1 MAVPLSRTV
10 RARPRFITASAMQ
23 MKTRDG
29 DSSRR
34 QAMTSEWQKRSFMYC
49 KTIPELNYASRFYSK
64 MLKRLKI
71 YPAVRDQR
79 EKLTAIDSGL
89 PVELL
94 ERIQDPGGGRSQI
107 LGQYGRL
114 MFIAGEAYLF
124 GWNLKQEDERWSVV
138 STSEIEASDGKIIW
152 RPTESG
158 PAREF
163 ESDAAVAYRLWSP
176 DPERSGEA
184 ESPMKAVL
192 EIADEISIL
201 TKAVRATA
209 ISRILQGILKVPAEI
224 SFGSDE
230 PGVDD
235 DPEENEFLADLIEHI
250 VGAIENAGSAEAAA
264 PFIAEGAA
272 EFLRELV
279 WERMHDPQTDYLE
292 KELRA
297 EAIGRFS
304 VGLDMP
310 PEILKGLADANHW
323 GARQIIFETWRSH
336 GAPVAEQ
343 FCDDIAEAYLRP
355 ALREADYPDW
365 SSVVVTYDD
374 SDVVVSPDRTEDAD
388 RAYDRGQISDS
399 GYMELKGINGSLAPS
414 EEEKKVFL
422 AVKLRDA
429 RFLKGTPYE
438 VEDMTPVAQQPG
450 PPASQDAQR
459 PAEDGPP
466 NPGPAGVSRQESR
479 SLSLRGAADLALL
492 RCRELAGSKI
502 RQTHKR
508 NPGVC
513 AQIEGRSPAFFAYI
527 VGQERLLDLGTPEPL
542 QLVKGGTDAF
552 YTLCLEWG
560 VESTQ
565 ARALCQMIEVFAART
580 LFEPRLP
587 QFESGFYAQI
597 ERAVEVS
604 SALEEEIVKQNNHA
618 LERLSGI
625 IGGEPLAVES
635 A

>member
-1 MAVPLSRTV
+1 MAIPLSRPLRT
-10 RARPRFITASAMQ
+10 RSRILTASAMQ
-23 MKTRDG
+23 VTPRD
-29 DSSRR
+29 SESRR
-34 QAMTSEWQKRSFMYC
+34 QVSNEWQRKAFFFC

-71 YPAVRDQR
+71 YPATRDPR
-79 EKLTAIDSGL
+79 EELRAIKDGL
-89 PVELL
+89 PVDLL

-114 MFIAGEAYLF
+114 MFISGEAYLF
-124 GWNLKQEDERWSVV
+124 GRGLREEDERWSVV

-158 PAREF
+158 QPKEF
-163 ESDAAVAYRLWSP
+163 TSDDAVVYRLWSP

-209 ISRILQGILKVPAEI
+209 VTRILNGILKVPAEI
-224 SFGSDE
+224 SFGSEE
-230 PGVDD
+230 PGLDD
-235 DPEENEFLADLIEHI
+235 DPEENKFLADLIEHI
-250 VGAIENAGSAEAAA
+250 TGAIENAGTAEAAT

-272 EFLRELV
+272 EFLRELT
-279 WERMHDPQTDYLE
+279 WERLHDPQTDYLE

-297 EAIGRFS
+297 EAISRFS

-323 GARQIIFETWRSH
+323 GARQILFETWRSH
-336 GAPVAEQ
+336 GAPIAEQ
-343 FCDDIAEAYLRP
+343 FCDDLAEAYLRP
-355 ALREADYPDW
+355 ALREANYPNW
-365 SSVVVTYDD
+365 ASVVVTYDD

-388 RAYDRGQISDS
+388 RAYDRGQISDA
-399 GYMELKGINGSLAPS
+399 GYRELKGINGGLAPS
-414 EEEKKVFL
+414 DEERKIYL
-422 AVKLRDA
+422 AVKLRDP
-429 RFLKGTPYE
+429 RFLKGTSYE
-438 VEDMTPVAQQPG
+438 VEDVTPVAQAPG
-450 PPASQDAQR
+450 PVPSQDGKK

-479 SLSLRGAADLALL
+479 SLSLRGAAELSLL

-508 NPGVC
+508 NPSVC
-513 AQIEGRSPAFFAYI
+513 AQIEGRAPAFFAYI
-527 VGQERLLDLGTPEPL
+527 IGQEQLVDLGTPEPL

-560 VESTQ
+560 VDSTQ

-604 SALEEEIVKQNNHA
+604 VSLEEEIVKQNNHA
-618 LERLSGI
+618 LARLSGI
-625 IGGEPLAVES
+625 VGGDPIAV
-635 A
+635 ADT

>member
-1 MAVPLSRTV
+1 MAVPL
-10 RARPRFITASAMQ
+10 ARPQPIARRRILTASAM
-23 MKTRDG
+23 KLDPRDTETR
-29 DSSRR
+29 RL
-34 QAMTSEWQKRSFMYC
+34 QASEWQKKAFGYS

-71 YPAVRDQR
+71 YPAKRDAR
-79 EKLTAIDSGL
+79 EALTPITEGL
-89 PVELL
+89 PVDLL

-124 GWNLKQEDERWSVV
+124 GRDLETVDERWAIV
-138 STSEIEASDGKIIW
+138 SSSEIESSDGKIIW

-158 PAREF
+158 SPKEYTGTQ
-163 ESDAAVAYRLWSP
+163 AVAYRLWTP

-192 EIADEISIL
+192 EIADELAIL

-209 ISRILQGILKVPAEI
+209 TSRILNGILKVPAEI

-230 PGVDD
+230 PGLDD
-235 DPEENEFLADLIEHI
+235 DPEENKFLADLIDHI
-250 VGAIENAGSAEAAA
+250 VGAIENAGSAEAAT
-264 PFIAEGAA
+264 PFLAEGAA

-279 WERMHDPQTDYLE
+279 WERMHDSQNDYLE
-292 KELRA
+292 RELRA

-343 FCDDIAEAYLRP
+343 FCDDMAEAYLRP
-355 ALREADYPDW
+355 ALRDAQYEGWD
-365 SSVVVTYDD
+365 SVVVAYDD

-388 RAYDRGQISDS
+388 RAYDRGQISDA
-399 GYMELKGINGSLAPS
+399 GYMELKGINKSLQAS
-414 EEEKKVFL
+414 QVEKKIFL

-429 RFLKGTPYE
+429 RFLKGTPFE
-438 VEDMTPVAQQPG
+438 VEDVTPVAQLPG
-450 PPASQDAQR
+450 PQPSKDAPN

-479 SLSLRGAADLALL
+479 SLALRGAAELALL

-508 NPGVC
+508 NAAVC
-513 AQIEGRSPAFFAYI
+513 AMIEGRQAAFVAY
-527 VGQERLLDLGTPEPL
+527 VLGQDMLIDLGTPEPL
-542 QLVKGGTDAF
+542 QLVKGGTDGF
-552 YTLCLEWG
+552 MTLCLEWG
-560 VESTQ
+560 IEPTQ
-565 ARALCQMIEVFAART
+565 AKALAQMIEVFAART

-604 SALEEEIVKQNNHA
+604 DARQEEVIKQNNHA
-618 LERLSGI
+618 LARLSGVL
-625 IGGEPLAVES
+625 GGEQIAVAAS
-635 A
+635 